1 MCDHKEKYVR
11 FHPCLGII
19 VFLCV
24 HSCPETGPLHS
35 GGVSFFFFLYS
46 SHIAI
51 IPPPLAREKRI
62 MPQI

>member
-1 MCDHKEKYVR
+1 MCDQEEKYVR

-19 VFLCV
+19 VCLCV